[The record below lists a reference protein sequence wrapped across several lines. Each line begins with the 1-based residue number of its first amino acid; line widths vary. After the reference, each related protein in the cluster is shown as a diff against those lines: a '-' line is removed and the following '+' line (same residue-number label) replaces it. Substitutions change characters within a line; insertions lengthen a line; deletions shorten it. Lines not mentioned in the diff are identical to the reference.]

1 MQLVDAHDR
10 RIASAAREHAV
21 IESAWLLVHLALS
34 AGTLAL
40 AVHGLA
46 GVAPAAL
53 WFLAGAVA
61 METWNA
67 AVSTLQ
73 AWREV
78 HRVHRTHRRRQVH
91 R

>member
-1 MQLVDAHDR
+1 MQIVDAHER
-10 RIASAAREHAV
+10 RAASAAREHAV
-21 IESAWLLVHLALS
+21 TESAWLLVHLALS
-34 AGTLAL
+34 AGTLGL

-46 GVAPAAL
+46 GVAAAAL
-53 WFLAGAVA
+53 WFLAGVVA

-67 AVSTLQ
+67 AASTLC

-78 HRVHRTHRRRQVH
+78 HRVHRAHRDRQVH